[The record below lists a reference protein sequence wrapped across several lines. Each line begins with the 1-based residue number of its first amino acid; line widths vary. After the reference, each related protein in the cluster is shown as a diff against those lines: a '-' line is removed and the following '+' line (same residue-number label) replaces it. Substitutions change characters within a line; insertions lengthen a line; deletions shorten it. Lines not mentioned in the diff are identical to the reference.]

1 MPKNSQGLKNLE
13 KDRWKISNKEKQDKE
28 ANLGEQK
35 GPGAKGN
42 LRLEEGHGNDP
53 VHPYFQEVGRFSLLT
68 REEEIQIASPQTGFK
83 KGSSRSRRDRGCQK

>member
-42 LRLEEGHGNDP
+42 LRLEEGRMIP
-53 VHPYFQEVGRFSLLT
+53 FILT
-68 REEEIQIASPQTGFK
+68 SRKWGGSPF
-83 KGSSRSRRDRGCQK
+83 